1 MPTVKNW
8 DLRYRMLTACLV
20 LLLSCAAMLP
30 AADIKAEVH
39 DSIEPVSQPWSS
51 GRAQVERVHAYFNSL
66 KRVSDWRMWGRKDYW
81 ATTSELLQA
90 GGGDCEDIAA
100 AKYFALRELGV
111 PSSQLRLVYARVFTA
126 GRHRI
131 EPHVVLWYQPAQG
144 AEWLVLDSLRDD
156 ILALSLRGD
165 LLPSL
170 TFNEDLLARWLD
182 SGVEQVLGGSD
193 LLQSWNMLLTR
204 QQALDTVALVLT
216 IHTL

>member
-1 MPTVKNW
+1 MRAKKNRK
-8 DLRYRMLTACLV
+8 LGYRVRTAWLGMM
-20 LLLSCAAMLP
+20 LSCITLFPIAS
-30 AADIKAEVH
+30 IKAAVQ
-39 DSIEPVSQPWSS
+39 DSMGSASPLWSS
-51 GRAQVERVHAYFNSL
+51 DLAQVERVQAYFNSL
-66 KRVSDWRMWGRKDYW
+66 KRVSDRRMWGQDDYW
-81 ATTSELLQA
+81 ATTSELLRA

-111 PSSQLRLVYARVFTA
+111 PSAQLRLVYARVFNA

-131 EPHVVLWYQPAQG
+131 EPHVVLWYQSAQG

-156 ILALSLRGD
+156 IRALSLRDD

-170 TFNEDLLARWLD
+170 TFNEDLVARWLD
-182 SGVEQVLGGSD
+182 SGVEQVLGGTE
-193 LLQSWNMLLTR
+193 LMQSWNVLLTR